1 MATSKIT
8 DPFQVTAV
16 IVAHDGA
23 IWLPEVV
30 AALSSQTRKIDH
42 IVAVDNGS
50 VDKSAALLKAAKI
63 PVLSMP
69 RDAGFGDAVY
79 RAVEKLPKSNNE
91 RNEWI
96 WVIHDD
102 CAPKSDALE
111 KLSLYISTDGAL
123 ASMRMHD
130 KEALTEML
138 SHAEHPLYVD
148 LAKCLFGATKSAAGT
163 GIAMRWLMGQA
174 LQPLTPAQSREQAEL
189 LVDRTL
195 F

>member
-1 MATSKIT
+1 MQPKYSLQANAHRRTEEAILAGTKDLISRKGISGLSMIEIADHSEVSRATLYN
-8 DPFQVTAV
+8 
-16 IVAHDGA
+16 HY
-23 IWLPEVV
+23 
-30 AALSSQTRKIDH
+30 R
-42 IVAVDNGS
+42 
-50 VDKSAALLKAAKI
+50 DKSAVISALITAEVEFMIELANKAGTPA
-63 PVLSMP
+63 
-69 RDAGFGDAVY
+69 
-79 RAVEKLPKSNNE
+79 
-91 RNEWI
+91 
-96 WVIHDD
+96 
-102 CAPKSDALE
+102 DALE

>member
-1 MATSKIT
+1 
-8 DPFQVTAV
+8 
-16 IVAHDGA
+16 
-23 IWLPEVV
+23 
-30 AALSSQTRKIDH
+30 
-42 IVAVDNGS
+42 
-50 VDKSAALLKAAKI
+50 
-63 PVLSMP
+63 
-69 RDAGFGDAVY
+69 
-79 RAVEKLPKSNNE
+79 
-91 RNEWI
+91 
-96 WVIHDD
+96 
-102 CAPKSDALE
+102 
-111 KLSLYISTDGAL
+111 
-123 ASMRMHD
+123 MRIHD